1 MRLLLALSVAAL
13 VVAAGAARA
22 EEAVPTRDCGSRGD
36 PGDGSAIRFVS
47 RQDVV
52 VGPVSFAGLAAAA
65 SATRLDRGP
74 DGRFM
79 RKVAAKV
86 LWGRPVTVSVA
97 PSSRPALALEYA
109 RSNELTPHIR
119 FEPCPPGTLMF
130 AGNGRLRRVTA
141 FPGGFS
147 FARRGCYVL
156 EVRVERGRTYRR
168 TVSLGAG
175 RC

>member
-1 MRLLLALSVAAL
+1 MRVALALAL
-13 VVAAGAARA
+13 LTLALAAGAARA
-22 EEAVPTRDCGSRGD
+22 EEELPTRDCASRGD
-36 PGDGSAIRFVS
+36 PSDGSGIRFVQ
-47 RQDVV
+47 RGDAV
-52 VGPVSFAGLAAAA
+52 VGPVSFAGLRSAAT
-65 SATRLDRGP
+65 ATKLDRGA
-74 DGRFM
+74 DGRFA

-97 PSSRPALALEYA
+97 PSSRPALALDYA
-109 RSNELTPHIR
+109 RTNELTPAIR

-130 AGNGRLRRVTA
+130 GGNGRLRRVTV

-156 EVRVERGRTYRR
+156 EVRVERGRVFSGTI
-168 TVSLGAG
+168 SLGAG